1 MNVVF
6 IDLSK
11 KLPNDVYFIN
21 YEFYE
26 VSVLLHP
33 SYTMMDLLDAVFS
46 IVSDYPAAVY

>member
-11 KLPNDVYFIN
+11 KLPNSVYFIN

-26 VSVLLHP
+26 VSVLHP

>member
-11 KLPNDVYFIN
+11 KLPNNVYFIN

-26 VSVLLHP
+26 VSVLRP

>member
-11 KLPNDVYFIN
+11 KLPNNVYFIN

-26 VSVLLHP
+26 VSVLHS